1 MSDEIKHE
9 CAVALLR
16 LLDGDGEPSRG
27 GPLAGASDPGG
38 TILSLL
44 LEKQHN
50 RGQDGAGAAILS
62 LSPEPGRPAWWIR
75 RSASA
80 TALADLL
87 GAIGRRPAAPGESL
101 FLGHLRYATYGRGDE
116 SFCHPFVH
124 AEPRLDRTLFLAG
137 NFNLTNTREL
147 FEAFRKAGN
156 HPASSA
162 DGYLLCE
169 LLALG
174 LAKPGACA
182 SARAAGLASAVC
194 RGFAAPEDPEEKS
207 LRSLRSLREETTTR
221 DARRETSPALRSL
234 REKTTTRDARRET
247 SPALRSLRE
256 KTTTRDARRE
266 TSPALRSLREKE
278 PPILRALR
286 VVLPKLDGAFTLCG
300 MTGDGWAFA
309 VRDAHGIRPGW
320 YWAPPPQISAPYA
333 CLGSAGLRPRL
344 SPQDTA
350 AQDSSLPDE
359 TNSSHPA
366 RIFSDG
372 APASPRAVA
381 VASERPAIQAALDCP
396 TDAVRELPPGVA
408 LLVSPSGEVRFERV
422 IEPAE
427 PRPCVF
433 ERIYFSRANDA
444 DIHSERKAL
453 GAALAAPLL
462 RAVGNDL
469 ENTFFSY
476 IPNSAQVAFHG
487 LLAALWTEG
496 LAEGRPVRFGQ
507 VAVKDAK
514 FRTFI
519 ADAAARR
526 EIGKHVYDVTYG
538 LVRPGVDT
546 LVVLDDS
553 IVRGTTMRDAILPM
567 LDRLGPKR
575 IVIAS
580 SAPPIRYPDC
590 YGIDMSTLGELV
602 AFRALVNL
610 LGDEAEAALHAAM
623 EEMSHAE
630 SESHAESA
638 ENAEFLPHAGDA
650 ENAETSSF
658 AAKRHPSFAPHAHPS
673 FVAERHSSFAPQAH
687 PSFVNPLAALYARF
701 TDAEHAAEIA
711 RLLTPPRMHAEVS
724 VVYQTVAA
732 LRAVVASPKSQVAGL
747 SCAAGEG
754 DLGPATCD
762 PRGGI
767 AAAGDW
773 YFTGDYPTPG
783 GYRVLRRSLE
793 NHLAR
798 REGRSY

>member
-16 LLDGDGEPSRG
+16 LLDSPAAAG
-27 GPLAGASDPGG
+27 GSGGAAPRSLPDPGG
-38 TILSLL
+38 TLLSLL

-50 RGQDGAGAAILS
+50 RGQDGAGAAVLS
-62 LSPEPGRPAWWIR
+62 LAPEPGRPAWWIR
-75 RSASA
+75 KSASA

-87 GAIGRRPAAPGESL
+87 GAIGKRHGDDRRETGDERAGTRQADTSSVPRLPSNTSERI

-137 NFNLTNTREL
+137 NFNLTNTHEL
-147 FEAFRKAGN
+147 FEEFRKAGN
-156 HPASSA
+156 HPGSSA
-162 DGYLLCE
+162 DGYLICE
-169 LLALG
+169 LLA
-174 LAKPGACA
+174 
-182 SARAAGLASAVC
+182 AGLEGG
-194 RGFAAPEDPEEKS
+194 RGIAA
-207 LRSLRSLREETTTR
+207 
-221 DARRETSPALRSL
+221 ALR
-234 REKTTTRDARRET
+234 A
-247 SPALRSLRE
+247 
-256 KTTTRDARRE
+256 
-266 TSPALRSLREKE
+266 
-278 PPILRALR
+278 
-286 VVLPKLDGAFTLCG
+286 VLPKLDGAFTLCG

-320 YWAPPPQISAPYA
+320 Y
-333 CLGSAGLRPRL
+333 
-344 SPQDTA
+344 
-350 AQDSSLPDE
+350 
-359 TNSSHPA
+359 H
-366 RIFSDG
+366 
-372 APASPRAVA
+372 ASPRAVA

-408 LLVSPSGEVRFERV
+408 LLVSPAGEVRFERV
-422 IEPAE
+422 LDPAE

-444 DIHSERKAL
+444 DIHRERKAL
-453 GAALAAPLL
+453 GAALAAPIL
-462 RAVGNDL
+462 RAVDFDL
-469 ENTFFSY
+469 DRTFFSY

-487 LLAALWTEG
+487 LLEALWTEG

-553 IVRGTTMRDAILPM
+553 IVRGTTMREAILPM

-575 IVIAS
+575 IVVAS

-610 LGDEAEAALHAAM
+610 LGDETEAALRDAL
-623 EEMSHAE
+623 ETLSHAE
-630 SESHAESA
+630 FAEFESHAESA
-638 ENAEFLPHAGDA
+638 ENAEPGSSHVSRLASLFPHAESA

-658 AAKRHPSFAPHAHPS
+658 AAKRHPSFAAERHPSFAAERHPSFAAERHPSFVPQAHPS
-673 FVAERHSSFAPQAH
+673 FVAERH

-701 TDAEHAAEIA
+701 TEEQHAAKIA
-711 RLLTPPRMHAEVS
+711 RLLTPPGMRAQVS
-724 VVYQTVAA
+724 VVYQTVPALHAA
-732 LRAVVASPKSQVAGL
+732 LSARGTPPPAASNSGEAAFERAQSA
-747 SCAAGEG
+747 
-754 DLGPATCD
+754 LGTPATPTSNARD
-762 PRGGI
+762 ARF
-767 AAAGDW
+767 GDW